1 MGWLS
6 ANVTTSYVGKD
17 EKSSESIYGTRTPNV
32 SDEYRNAF
40 SGYSGALNP
49 NGYNANQQG
58 AVDRTRNYLDRG
70 GAAGRVAGVNTDLTN
85 LRGNFDRF
93 TSGTPNLLN
102 PNAPRATAGV
112 ATAGNAIAGTAAAG
126 RATAGTATAGRANA
140 YTIDPVNDVV
150 AQQVRASR
158 GLDYSQG
165 YMDPYLRDVVDTS
178 LSEYDVNAGEA
189 RNSLRASSAGAFGN
203 KRTGVA
209 EGQFASDAAIGRG
222 RLASDLRSNAFR
234 FATESGMK
242 DSDRFLTG
250 DMSNQ
255 DANLRAGIA
264 NAANT
269 LTGRTFN
276 AGAQNDASITNA
288 NNDTSTS
295 ATNAN
300 NATSTSVAN
309 ANNDTSVSLGNAN
322 NLTSTSVANAN
333 NLTSTSATNANN
345 NTNISRTNADIQNT
359 RDITDVGSRNTADA
373 NAITALGEQVGIT
386 NDIAAN
392 IFKAD
397 GIDIAA
403 AENLFT
409 AGTISQEQL
418 AAIVDA
424 AAAFNGSSFNQNTSG
439 RTNTDTYGVSAEVG
453 FG

>member
-1 MGWLS
+1 
-6 ANVTTSYVGKD
+6 
-17 EKSSESIYGTRTPNV
+17 
-32 SDEYRNAF
+32 
-40 SGYSGALNP
+40 
-49 NGYNANQQG
+49 
-58 AVDRTRNYLDRG
+58 
-70 GAAGRVAGVNTDLTN
+70 
-85 LRGNFDRF
+85 
-93 TSGTPNLLN
+93 
-102 PNAPRATAGV
+102 V
-112 ATAGNAIAGTAAAG
+112 ATAGNAVAGTATAG
-126 RATAGTATAGRANA
+126 RATAGRANA
-140 YTIDPVNDVV
+140 YTIDPVDDVV
-150 AQQVRASR
+150 AQQVRATR

-255 DANLRAGIA
+255 DANLRAGIS

-295 ATNAN
+295 AT
-300 NATSTSVAN
+300 N

-424 AAAFNGSSFNQNTSG
+424 AAAFNGYSFNQNTNG